1 MFVDASVLCVCVQ
14 LPQVVFYDVLISR
27 DCMLGITSEYKA
39 DGVCEDLVFVATF
52 TRELIC

>member
-1 MFVDASVLCVCVQ
+1 MFVDASVCVCVQ

-39 DGVCEDLVFVATF
+39 DVVCEDLVLVATF
-52 TRELIC
+52 TRELI